1 MQVVCRPPKDTKCP
15 SWAYM
20 VPCWGTGKKWR
31 VLPPVGGERK
41 GFPAN
46 YANFLHTDTKR
57 HYGIHNAMITAPP
70 LCKAHFT
77 RGNPMLKTSESVTAE
92 GVRMAPRRKCPHC
105 QSWHS
110 AALPDKVGFRRCMSC
125 SRTFNAEAL
134 LPVPPPPK
142 ERRVETRHNPARTRR
157 TDTTIGYLEAH
168 GVRPEP
174 REMAVPNIRRKG

>member
-1 MQVVCRPPKDTKCP
+1 
-15 SWAYM
+15 
-20 VPCWGTGKKWR
+20 
-31 VLPPVGGERK
+31 
-41 GFPAN
+41 
-46 YANFLHTDTKR
+46 
-57 HYGIHNAMITAPP
+57 
-70 LCKAHFT
+70 
-77 RGNPMLKTSESVTAE
+77 MLKTSIVTID
-92 GVRMAPRRKCPHC
+92 GVKLAPQRKCPHC

-134 LPVPPPPK
+134 LPVPPPEP
-142 ERRVETRHNPARTRR
+142 ERRVKVTRHNPARTRR